1 MPTLAEVTRQ
11 SSQLL
16 ETTSDSARLDAEL
29 LIAHALN
36 IPRSRFISHP
46 EQSINSQQ
54 LDAIHELV
62 QRRARG
68 EPIAYILARKH
79 FWDLELRV
87 TPDVLIPRPDTEQLV
102 ETALALFAE
111 DADIQ
116 VLDLGTG
123 SGAIAIAIAR
133 ARPRWHVCACDDSQ
147 AALAV
152 AIENAERYQQHN
164 LTLIQS
170 HWFDNLVK
178 DKRYHL
184 ILSNP
189 PYIPEQDPHLQQGDV
204 RFEPKSALVS
214 GPDGLDAIRYL
225 IAESKNH
232 LLPGGWLLLEHGY
245 DQGERVRQLFNENSY
260 KKVLQKKD
268 LIGHVRVTLGA
279 C

>member
-11 SSQLL
+11 SGQLL
-16 ETTSDSARLDAEL
+16 ETSSDSARLDAEL
-29 LIAHALN
+29 LIAHALS

-62 QRRARG
+62 QRRAQG
-68 EPIAYILARKH
+68 EPIAYILGRKH

-87 TPDVLIPRPDTEQLV
+87 TPDVLIPRPDTELLV
-102 ETALALFAE
+102 ETALGLFAE
-111 DADIQ
+111 DEEILL
-116 VLDLGTG
+116 LDLGTG
-123 SGAIAIAIAR
+123 SGAIAIAIAK
-133 ARPRWHVCACDDSQ
+133 ARPRWHVCACDESQ
-147 AALAV
+147 AALAI
-152 AIENAERYQQHN
+152 AIENAEHYQQHN

-189 PYIPEQDPHLQQGDV
+189 PYIPEQDPHLQQGDI
-204 RFEPKSALVS
+204 RYEPKPALVS

-232 LLPGGWLLLEHGY
+232 LLPGGWLMLEHGY